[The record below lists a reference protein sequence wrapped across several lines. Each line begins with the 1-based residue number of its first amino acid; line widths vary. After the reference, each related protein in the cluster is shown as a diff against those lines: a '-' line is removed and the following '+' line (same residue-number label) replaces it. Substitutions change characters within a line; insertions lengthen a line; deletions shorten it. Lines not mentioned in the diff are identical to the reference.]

1 MAQQPRKIFIAN
13 QEEKQVSKVSMKR
26 CDNKDKESVNK
37 LRKKLATLEVA
48 ICKEEIWLIDQK
60 LKNEKPSNH
69 DIYQLTDYKLI
80 HPNLLL

>member
-48 ICKEEIWLIDQK
+48 ICKEEI
-60 LKNEKPSNH
+60 
-69 DIYQLTDYKLI
+69 
-80 HPNLLL
+80 

>member
-26 CDNKDKESVNK
+26 CDFKDKESVNK